1 MDARTLFLSLHRHA
15 HSDDPATLAGS
26 ILSVAPELMRIVP
39 PGHNSIAWLLWH
51 IARGEDWGVNAM
63 LRGCEE
69 VLRRDDW
76 GSRMG
81 VPRLDFGAGMTEAE
95 VQEFSRNID
104 LDALKAYHRAVVEE
118 TRTFLES
125 FDFDHLDDPFDAKA
139 RLAQIPETI
148 APGGDLVRAIAESKT
163 TKRWF
168 LTVMAHL
175 DVELHFGEADHVLR
189 IVGSGRYP

>member
-1 MDARTLFLSLHRHA
+1 
-15 HSDDPATLAGS
+15 
-26 ILSVAPELMRIVP
+26 MRIVP

-63 LRGCEE
+63 LRGRQE
-69 VLRRDDW
+69 VLARDDW

-81 VPRLDFGAGMTEAE
+81 VPLLDFGAGMTEAE
-95 VQEFSRNID
+95 VQELSMSID

-118 TRTFLES
+118 TRRSLQT
-125 FDFDHLDDPFDAKA
+125 FDFDRLDDPFDAKA
-139 RLAQIPETI
+139 RLAEIPETI
-148 APGGDLVRAIAESKT
+148 ATGGDMVRSIVEAKT

-189 IVGSGRYP
+189 IVDSGRRP